1 MATANL
7 SSADTFLN
15 NTEPIDPRD
24 LRYDKFLAGLQ
35 GNILKGHGRDNTV
48 HMLVSFKQNKA
59 AEVKKWIGDFAAH
72 KVTSFKEQLRQRE
85 IFKRNKIAGGLFA
98 GLYFTARFYTDFGF
112 VDKDLT
118 PGNTDFEDG
127 RPFFDGMS
135 NRIELQDSEA
145 DLEDIYKQPGKR
157 KDGKDLRPVHAMILL
172 AHADLIALNTAAREI
187 CEAFE
192 DFDPDNKHEEQNP
205 IADTLTAEYG
215 AAIRNANG
223 DGLEHFGYVDGIS
236 QPLFLKEDMD
246 EYRKNNVKTWFF
258 DPFAPLKL
266 VLVKDPLA
274 KDESKSWAYG
284 SYFVFRK
291 LEQNVRG
298 FKEAEHALGKELFPK
313 GDDEERERAGAMIVG
328 RFEDGTPATLSEED
342 KMISSGITNNFHYDV
357 EIDGKKDDAAAR
369 CPFHGHIR
377 KTNPRPAERD
387 DVHRMA
393 RRGIT
398 YGHRN
403 VSTTIEN
410 HFVQMPTSGVGLL
423 FMSFQSNIANQFEFI
438 QKEANQGDCIDLIIG
453 QGDGNRTGKYATKW
467 NDGES
472 VVPAPK
478 DFPGFVTLK
487 GGEYFFAPSLPFLK
501 SLGKDEDNAEEKMI
515 SENGLPL
522 KDKNIQAVW

>member
-1 MATANL
+1 MAATNL
-7 SSADTFLN
+7 SSADAFLN
-15 NTEPIDPRD
+15 NTEPLDPRE
-24 LRYDKFLAGLQ
+24 LRHNEFLATLQ

-59 AEVKKWIGDFAAH
+59 AEVKKWIGDFAEH

-112 VDKDLT
+112 VDKSLT
-118 PGNTDFEDG
+118 PDNTDFEDG

-135 NRIELQDSEA
+135 NRMELHDSEA

-157 KDGKDLRPVHAMILL
+157 KDGKDLRPIHAMILL

-187 CEAFE
+187 CEAFD
-192 DFDPDNKHEEQNP
+192 DFDPDNRHSGKNP

-236 QPLFLKEDMD
+236 QPLFLKDDMD
-246 EYRKNNVKTWFF
+246 EYRKNNVEAWGF

-274 KDESKSWAYG
+274 PEKAKAYG

-298 FKEAEHALGKELFPK
+298 FKEAEEDLGEKLGLSGE
-313 GDDEERERAGAMIVG
+313 DEERAGAMIIG
-328 RFEDGTPATLSEED
+328 RFEDGTPVTLSGED
-342 KMISSGITNNFHYDV
+342 KMISSGIMNNFSYGVD
-357 EIDGKKDDAAAR
+357 IGGKKDDAGAR

-377 KTNPRPAERD
+377 KTNSRPADRD

-403 VSTTIEN
+403 VSTTVEN
-410 HFVQMPTSGVGLL
+410 HFVQMPTEGVGLL
-423 FMSFQSNIANQFEFI
+423 FMSFQSSIEAQFEFI
-438 QKEANQGDCIDLIIG
+438 QTEASKGDCIDLIIG
-453 QGDGNRTGKYATKW
+453 QEDGNRTGKYATKW
-467 NDGES
+467 NEAKS
-472 VVPAPK
+472 IVPAK
-478 DFPGFVTLK
+478 EAFPNFVHLK

-501 SLGKDEDNAEEKMI
+501 SLGKDENNAKEKRI

-522 KDKNIQAVW
+522 KDKNVQALL